1 MTLDDRTREIIMAM
15 ALGVLIGVAVYLI
28 QRKFTRERYEG
39 EEDLLEEGEED
50 LLEEAEEELAGAED
64 IIEEANAAIEEL
76 LEEGEE
82 LEDALIAESED
93 IGEEEIDDFDE
104 ALALAQTIEDLELP
118 GSEEMDE
125 DIDEAALEEA
135 AEPEI
140 DIAKMAQEAIMA
152 EISKAI
158 K

>member
-28 QRKFTRERYEG
+28 QRKFTRERY
-39 EEDLLEEGEED
+39 EGEED